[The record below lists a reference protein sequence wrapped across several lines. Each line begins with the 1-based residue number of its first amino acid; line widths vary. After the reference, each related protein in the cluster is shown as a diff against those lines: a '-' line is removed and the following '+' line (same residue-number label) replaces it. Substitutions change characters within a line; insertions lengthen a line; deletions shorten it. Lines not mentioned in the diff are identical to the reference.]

1 MVLRGVVMAYWLVF
15 IGEGVV
21 FSVLVLGFPGFSVV
35 LLWIHLSNAMYA
47 PLRGFR
53 MYGGGIGA
61 L

>member
-1 MVLRGVVMAYWLVF
+1 VVWLWPIELVF

-35 LLWIHLSNAMYA
+35 LLWIHLSNAVYA

-53 MYGGGIGA
+53 MYGGVIGA

>member
-35 LLWIHLSNAMYA
+35 LLWIHLSNAVYA

-53 MYGGGIGA
+53 MYGGVIGA